1 MVAST
6 YDRKC
11 RFLRG
16 NDTQSTVEW
25 FTAAKDA
32 PSYDG
37 WSAIVSLDYEPDKW
51 FDYPLGEV
59 SDARRRFVNKRALS
73 GLNYDHVCGESIWF
87 GEGEP
92 YQPDLP
98 PMEYGT
104 LGLPLCCGV
113 RPGMRGGAGAGGKA
127 AFVITP
133 LWRTLGGAGA
143 GGVAQFA
150 VEGYVDPAE
159 GGGEGGG
166 SAGDVLTFTDASA
179 GGGEGGGSAGDVFV
193 MIDASAGGGEGGGS
207 AGDVFVFIDASA
219 GGGEGGGSAGD
230 VPVLADP
237 TEGGGEGG
245 GSAGDVFVMIDASA
259 GGGEGGG
266 SAGDVFVF
274 IDASAGG
281 GEGGGSAGDVL
292 TFTDASE
299 GGGEG
304 GGSAG
309 DVFTP
314 APTPGT
320 TCATAAAVVTG
331 ITYNGTTAAGPGSKQ
346 WWVFAT
352 TVGVHTLTTTG
363 LIGGPVNAVV
373 YAGTSCAALGA
384 PNAIFMT
391 PQTVGTGATGLLY
404 VEVTNGGGGAN
415 AYTLKLV

>member
-230 VPVLADP
+230 V
-237 TEGGGEGG
+237 
-245 GSAGDVFVMIDASA
+245 
-259 GGGEGGG
+259 
-266 SAGDVFVF
+266 
-274 IDASAGG
+274 
-281 GEGGGSAGDVL
+281 L